1 MASSNPFFVD
11 RVDQP
16 GGPVLLRVR
25 GELDVYGAPLLRSK
39 LLDLLPE
46 RPPLV
51 VDLQA
56 LDFMDSSGLAVLLEL
71 RSRARQN
78 GWTVSVRGSVYA
90 ALREPV
96 HTRTG
101 RAESVVLCTI
111 SAIVPS
117 RLRNAAPS
125 LLAIRTA
132 PGLTKRAA
140 WPSVKYSAL

>member
-11 RVDQP
+11 RVDQA

-78 GWTVSVRGSVYA
+78 GWTVSVRGARGRV
-90 ALREPV
+90 RELLE
-96 HTRTG
+96 RTG
-101 RAESVVLCTI
+101 TLTLVEAEPDL
-111 SAIVPS
+111 P
-117 RLRNAAPS
+117 AAP
-125 LLAIRTA
+125 A
-132 PGLTKRAA
+132 
-140 WPSVKYSAL
+140 

>member
-78 GWTVSVRGSVYA
+78 GWTVSVRGARGRV
-90 ALREPV
+90 RELLE
-96 HTRTG
+96 RTG
-101 RAESVVLCTI
+101 TLTLVEAEPDL
-111 SAIVPS
+111 P
-117 RLRNAAPS
+117 AAP
-125 LLAIRTA
+125 A
-132 PGLTKRAA
+132 
-140 WPSVKYSAL
+140 